1 MRMLCSIQSSR
12 SPWKCTP
19 RIRRLI
25 PVLVLAAV
33 SGCDGPERAVSPREL
48 TQLARAE
55 AKWAA
60 KGFANYSFERIA
72 SCGNCPNRATQLAR
86 VDVVDGVVVRVVMVL
101 SGEVVPVAELGGWT
115 TVESTFAWIRRVNME
130 EGIERLDVTFDDRL
144 GFPTFVAWFYRPTY
158 ADPGAAL
165 TLRSVVPLAN

>member
-86 VDVVDGVVVRVVMVL
+86 VDVVDGVVV
-101 SGEVVPVAELGGWT
+101 AELGGWT